1 MRLKNML
8 NIILM
13 LVFLLVGCEKQ
24 LTKLSESKEQIEPLE
39 RAAADSDIGQ
49 VKYPITD
56 TLDMLFVR
64 IPAGGFVMGSPE
76 DEKDREEDEGPLHKV
91 IITKPF
97 YLGVYEVT
105 QNQWNKVMGI
115 PAYTN
120 PSKFAGRPDNPVEQ
134 VSRAKIREFFQRIN
148 SREEG
153 FFRLPTEAEW
163 EYACRAGTTTRF
175 YWGDD
180 QDYKKMDEY
189 VWHAGYPDGTTHP
202 VGQKKPNP
210 WGLYD
215 MGGNVS
221 EFCQDRYGPYEAEEQ
236 IDPIVK
242 EEGEGAVSR
251 GGDWF
256 HFHGSRSAD
265 RSCIHG
271 PDSGLFFVGFRIVR
285 EIE

>member
-24 LTKLSESKEQIEPLE
+24 LTKPSKSNEQIEPLE

-64 IPAGGFVMGSPE
+64 IPAGSFVMGSPE

-134 VSRAKIREFFQRIN
+134 VSQAKIREFFQRIN

-180 QDYKKMDEY
+180 PDY
-189 VWHAGYPDGTTHP
+189 
-202 VGQKKPNP
+202 
-210 WGLYD
+210 
-215 MGGNVS
+215 
-221 EFCQDRYGPYEAEEQ
+221 
-236 IDPIVK
+236 
-242 EEGEGAVSR
+242 
-251 GGDWF
+251 
-256 HFHGSRSAD
+256 
-265 RSCIHG
+265 
-271 PDSGLFFVGFRIVR
+271 
-285 EIE
+285 